1 MLPNPKSSN
10 FASALRNARKAAD
23 LTLSELAEKAGISV
37 VMPGRYERAEAK
49 PTMGTWQLLNK
60 ALYSDLDD
68 DEVEAEAVKQHMGE
82 SLTEATIED
91 ILEEL
96 KSRGFNNVTL
106 SYS

>member
-10 FASALRNARKAAD
+10 FSSALRNARKAAN
-23 LTLSELAEKAGISV
+23 LTLSELAEKAYISV
-37 VMPGRYERAEAK
+37 VMPGRYERGEAK
-49 PTMGTWQLLNK
+49 PTMGTWQALNK
-60 ALYSDLDD
+60 ALYEELDD
-68 DEVEAEAVKQHMGE
+68 EEVEAEAVKQHMGE
-82 SLTEATIED
+82 MLTEATIED